1 MSRSPRGM
9 CLIIN
14 NARFSE
20 ERFDRPEAVYDER
33 ALVNLFE
40 ELSFEVHVKRDL
52 KFDEMRKVATE
63 FSKMDHS
70 EADAFVMIIM
80 SRGDSPDM
88 VYGAHLGKVRV
99 EDLTSMFTAAKCQ
112 TLKEKPKIFFIQTC
126 RGCQEERAPPEN
138 CIDTMKDAP
147 LSVSSFVSKL
157 VIDSALPKST
167 CPREA
172 DFLVALGTSAGCVA
186 LRNDKH
192 GSLFIQVSL
201 IM

>member
-9 CLIIN
+9 CCIIN

-20 ERFDRPEAVYDER
+20 ERFDRPEAVHDER

-52 KFDEMRKVATE
+52 KFDEMRKVAIE

-99 EDLTSMFTAAKCQ
+99 EDLTSMFTASKCQ
-112 TLKEKPKIFFIQTC
+112 TLKEKPKIFFMQTC
-126 RGCQEERAPPEN
+126 RGSKEDSCVR
-138 CIDTMKDAP
+138 
-147 LSVSSFVSKL
+147 KL

-172 DFLVALGTSAGCVA
+172 DFLVAFGTSAGYVA